1 VLGNTGYLHALD
13 YPRTRTLGR
22 PPAAKDPASPP
33 VPIIEHADVRRMLME
48 MKARVE
54 GPRALAM
61 KLANHR
67 DHFRALQASAG
78 ADDAAAQYHSGQVDL
93 LVPLVKAYSTDQA
106 YRVCELAIQVFG
118 GAGYTK
124 DYPVEQAARDSKI
137 FSIYEGTNHIQSMDL
152 VGRKL
157 PQNAGANLQAFLGD
171 VARFVAENDKH
182 DKLGPLVKELASVHE
197 AVAGTSMR
205 LLSWFQGGKM
215 QMVPLAA
222 NRVLE
227 MMSELSC
234 GWLLL
239 DAARIASDKLEKL
252 PAGEASARDRAFYEG
267 KVFVAEY
274 FARNILPHAK
284 HTAEILGREDT
295 SAIESP
301 AGAFATV

>member
-1 VLGNTGYLHALD
+1 
-13 YPRTRTLGR
+13 
-22 PPAAKDPASPP
+22 
-33 VPIIEHADVRRMLME
+33 MLLE

-67 DHFRALQASAG
+67 DQFRVLQG
-78 ADDAAAQYHSGQVDL
+78 NDDAAAQYHNGQVDL

-106 YRVCELAIQVFG
+106 YRVCELAIQTFG

-137 FSIYEGTNHIQSMDL
+137 FSIYEGTNHIQAMDL

-157 PQNAGANLQAFLGD
+157 PQNGGANLQAFLGD
-171 VARFVAENDKH
+171 VGGFIAENEKH
-182 DKLGPLVKELASVHE
+182 AKLGPLVKELAAVHE
-197 AVAGTSMR
+197 SVAGTSMR
-205 LLSWFQGGKM
+205 LLSWFQSGKM

-227 MMSELSC
+227 MMSELCC

-239 DAARIASDKLEKL
+239 DAARIADAALAKL
-252 PAGEASARDRAFYEG
+252 PAGEANAKERAFYEG
-267 KVFVAEY
+267 KIYVAEY

-295 SAIESP
+295 SAIDIP
-301 AGAFATV
+301 AASFATV

>member
-1 VLGNTGYLHALD
+1 
-13 YPRTRTLGR
+13 
-22 PPAAKDPASPP
+22 

-61 KLANHR
+61 KLAHHR
-67 DHFRALQASAG
+67 DSFRVLQG
-78 ADDAAAQYHSGQVDL
+78 TDDQAAQYHNGQVDL

-106 YRVCELAIQVFG
+106 YRVCELAIQTFG

-137 FSIYEGTNHIQSMDL
+137 FSIYEGTNHIQAMDL

-157 PQNAGANLQAFLGD
+157 PQNGGANLQAFLGD
-171 VARFVAENDKH
+171 VARFVSENEKH
-182 DKLGPLVKELASVHE
+182 EKLGPLVKELAQVHE

-205 LLSWFQGGKM
+205 LLSWFQSGKM

-227 MMSELSC
+227 MMSELCC

-239 DAARIASDKLEKL
+239 DAARIALDKTANL
-252 PAGEASARDRAFYEG
+252 PPGDSSAKDRTFYEG
-267 KVFVAEY
+267 KVHVAEF

-284 HTAEILGREDT
+284 FTAEVLSREDT
-295 SAIESP
+295 SALEMP
-301 AGAFATV
+301 VTGFASI